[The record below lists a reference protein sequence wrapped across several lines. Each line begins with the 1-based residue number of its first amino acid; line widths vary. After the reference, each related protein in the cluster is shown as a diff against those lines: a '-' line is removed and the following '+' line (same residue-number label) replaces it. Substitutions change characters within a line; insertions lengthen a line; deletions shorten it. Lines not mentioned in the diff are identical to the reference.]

1 MLSFVGYFSS
11 LNTLMSRTNFWYQS
25 YYKAIVEGIKWSIF
39 PQQPLHLHIQ
49 LFSILSSF
57 LMMIE
62 ISQIKFIN
70 IQDIHNSIAKNPSN
84 FLENNQFN
92 SLNRLN
98 SNWIGH
104 NKKGSP
110 KSNSIYAT
118 VNKLILTTMEG
129 YQTF

>member
-1 MLSFVGYFSS
+1 
-11 LNTLMSRTNFWYQS
+11 
-25 YYKAIVEGIKWSIF
+25 
-39 PQQPLHLHIQ
+39 
-49 LFSILSSF
+49 
-57 LMMIE
+57 MIE

-70 IQDIHNSIAKNPSN
+70 IQDIHNSIAKNPSK

-104 NKKGSP
+104 NKKGNP